1 MLGFAI
7 FNIALKL
14 NSKIK
19 MCNVR
24 DLSKDHPMR
33 DNNKISYES

>member
-14 NSKIK
+14 NSNIK
-19 MCNVR
+19 MWNIR
-24 DLSKDHPMR
+24 DHPMR